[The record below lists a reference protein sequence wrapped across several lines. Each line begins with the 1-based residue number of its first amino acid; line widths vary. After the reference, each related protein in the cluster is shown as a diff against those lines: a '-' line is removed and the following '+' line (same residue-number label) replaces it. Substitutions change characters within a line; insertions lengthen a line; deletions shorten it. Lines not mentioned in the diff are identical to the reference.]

1 MLPFSGPVP
10 PSTKHYRPLRKPSLF
25 FCSRARP
32 IHTGVISSISECV
45 RKAHNSYM
53 GSKRNFLWMDGAAV
67 NDANANYLLI
77 FLALQGT
84 GHCTKMDNFFRELPK
99 GGGVIFDPT
108 IYIADFVTLN
118 RAFWEWNWYKRI
130 MSGLSR
136 LDIFRKFIRFDA
148 VSQWPVSNQQ
158 ELPLL
163 SLQYV

>member
-1 MLPFSGPVP
+1 MEISAIKDSLPGLGRCSCLLCPLLP
-10 PSTKHYRPLRKPSLF
+10 PLLQPLWLKYL
-25 FCSRARP
+25 
-32 IHTGVISSISECV
+32 
-45 RKAHNSYM
+45 NSYM

-99 GGGVIFDPT
+99 RGGVIFDPT